1 MVQQYVRYI
10 LGDNMKLNNKGMT
23 LMELLVSI
31 VLVGIVLTFLFQLL
45 TDLQHETENN
55 NYAYNNQVN
64 RTDAIYT
71 IEKDL
76 QKYTLVGVKDA
87 STNDNLVIEFH
98 YIAGDGTKTT
108 TLKSDFKEYTDE
120 FGDTQKTY
128 YLRYTDYNNEKY
140 SWEMKGAIL
149 DTCGTFKYFISSTS
163 DNYYFKLNIPVYN
176 KVYNERNN
184 KDRNNA
190 VDDIEITFADYKRDL
205 RITNGAFLT
214 GNNEVE
220 QQIGICTN

>member
-1 MVQQYVRYI
+1 
-10 LGDNMKLNNKGMT
+10 MKLNSKGMT

-71 IEKDL
+71 IERDL
-76 QKYTLVGVKDA
+76 QKYTLVGVRDV
-87 STNDNLVIEFH
+87 STNGNIIIEFH
-98 YIAGDGTKTT
+98 FIAGDGTKIT
-108 TLKSDFKEYTDE
+108 TLKSEYNEYVDDL
-120 FGDTQKTY
+120 GDTQRTY
-128 YLRYTDYNNEKY
+128 YLRYTNYNNEKY
-140 SWEMKGAIL
+140 SWEMKGATL
-149 DTCGTFKYFISSTS
+149 DTCGTFKYYIDNTSSS
-163 DNYYFKLNIPVYN
+163 YYFKLNIPIYN

-184 KDRNNA
+184 KNRNNA
-190 VDDIEITFADYKRDL
+190 VDDIEITYADRKADL
-205 RITNGAFLT
+205 NVTNGTFLT
-214 GNNEVE
+214 GNNETE